1 MSDKYIVTLHSH
13 DIQQQDTMRDKLLD
27 MGCEFNQAVLVLKR
41 PPSHEGQQLTL
52 ICKENFVEQV
62 ENTDGVKS
70 IVKTG
75 PSYQM

>member
-13 DIQQQDTMRDKLLD
+13 DSKHQDKMRDALLD
-27 MGCEFNQAVLVLKR
+27 MGREFNQAVLVLKR
-41 PPSHEGQQLTL
+41 APSHEGQQLTL

>member
-13 DIQQQDTMRDKLLD
+13 DVQQQDTMRDKLLD
-27 MGCEFNQAVLVLKR
+27 LGCEFNQAVLVLKR
-41 PPSHEGQQLTL
+41 GPSHEGQQLTL
-52 ICKENFVEQV
+52 ICKENFAEKI
-62 ENTDGVKS
+62 ESTDGIKS